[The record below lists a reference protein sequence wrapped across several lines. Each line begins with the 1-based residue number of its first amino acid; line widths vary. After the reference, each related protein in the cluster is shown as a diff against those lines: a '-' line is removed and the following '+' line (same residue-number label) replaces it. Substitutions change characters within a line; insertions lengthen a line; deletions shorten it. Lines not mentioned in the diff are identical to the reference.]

1 MPVHVIADRRDKL
14 ATLRLVLPAR
24 LEPHFHLLSD
34 VRGMTTA
41 QVDAVVIAV
50 DIRMVENIAALK
62 DAMRQLGRAERRIF
76 LISDRSHVA
85 QAQAYALGAT
95 RVLHDPVSPALLIA
109 QLSDQVALNWSPS
122 SAAGDA
128 ISAASLA
135 SARLSKAFAAVASGM
150 NIDVTGMEEAA
161 IAIADSVMDDGLSNW
176 LATVRQHHEGTYQH
190 CLLVAGIAVDFG
202 VSLGVP
208 SADIRR
214 LAVAATFH
222 DIGKACIPLDVLDKP
237 GKLDPEERAVIETHS
252 SLGHF
257 VLKDTPGIS
266 AEVLGAVRHHHEF
279 LDGSGYPDGLVGDS
293 IPDIVRLLTISD
305 IFGALIEDRRYKAPM
320 SRKDAYE
327 ILLKMRGK
335 LEAPL
340 VAAFRQVALG
350 Q

>member
-1 MPVHVIADRRDKL
+1 MTVHVVADHPDKL
-14 ATLRLVLPAR
+14 ASLRLVLPRR
-24 LEPHFHLLSD
+24 LEPHFHLL
-34 VRGMTTA
+34 RAAEGMTA
-41 QVDAVVIAV
+41 AEADAIVVSV
-50 DIRMVENIAALK
+50 DIRTMGNIAALK
-62 DAMRQLGRAERRIF
+62 DLMLRLGRAERRIF
-76 LISDRSHVA
+76 LIDDRSHVA

-95 RVLHDPVSPALLIA
+95 RVLHNPVSPSLLIA
-109 QLSDQVALNWSPS
+109 QLSDQVVLNWSPA
-122 SAAGDA
+122 SAARDA
-128 ISAASLA
+128 MGAASLA
-135 SARLSKAFAAVASGM
+135 SARLSKAFAAVAGGM
-150 NIDVTGMEEAA
+150 NVDVTGMEEAA
-161 IAIADSVMDDGLSNW
+161 AAIADSVMDDGLSNW

-237 GKLDPEERAVIETHS
+237 GKLDPEERAMIETHS
-252 SLGHF
+252 SLGYD
-257 VLKDTPGIS
+257 VLKDTPGLS

-293 IPDIVRLLTISD
+293 IPDIVRLLTIAD
-305 IFGALIEDRRYKAPM
+305 IFGALIEDRRYKPPLP
-320 SRKDAYE
+320 REEAYE
-327 ILLKMRGK
+327 VLLKLRGK

-340 VAAFRQVALG
+340 VAAFRQVAFG